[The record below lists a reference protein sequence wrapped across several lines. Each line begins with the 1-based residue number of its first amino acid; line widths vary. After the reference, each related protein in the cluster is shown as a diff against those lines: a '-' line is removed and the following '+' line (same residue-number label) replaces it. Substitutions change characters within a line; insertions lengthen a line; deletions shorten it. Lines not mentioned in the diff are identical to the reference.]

1 MSTPVIIATWTDNG
15 AFAPL
20 ARFAKECDKHFCVG
34 ERYKI
39 ETVEERSQRSHSHF
53 FAWLHDAWLSL
64 PDDRAMDFPT
74 SEHLRKHALILTG
87 HRDERKLVASSV
99 AEARKIAAFLRPA
112 DEYAIISVHGNVVVE
127 WKAKSQ
133 SKKAMGGPTFQK
145 SKQDVMDFVSDMLRI
160 ETRERS
166 AA

>member
-1 MSTPVIIATWTDNG
+1 MTRST
-15 AFAPL
+15 
-20 ARFAKECDKHFCVG
+20 
-34 ERYKI
+34 
-39 ETVEERSQRSHSHF
+39 EEWFGRTEDAAIPQRVRLRV
-53 FAWLHDAWLSL
+53 WQR
-64 PDDRAMDFPT
+64 DDGRCQC
-74 SEHLRKHALILTG
+74 G
-87 HRDERKLVASSV
+87 CN
-99 AEARKIAAFLRPA
+99 RKIAAFLRPA
-112 DEYAIISVHGNVVVE
+112 DEYAIISVHGIVVVE